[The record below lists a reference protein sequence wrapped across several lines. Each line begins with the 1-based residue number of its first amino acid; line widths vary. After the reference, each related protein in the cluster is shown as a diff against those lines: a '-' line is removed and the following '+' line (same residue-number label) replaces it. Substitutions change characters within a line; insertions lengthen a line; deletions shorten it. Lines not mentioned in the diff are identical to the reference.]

1 MLPIYGRTISWS
13 ITTESKQWF
22 KIDGDPHMAR
32 RNLHSPNISPHIRTI
47 SAIAVNRLSR
57 DLVPLLPVNPLVGV
71 SLIVLQ
77 AQQNVPPILRMLMH
91 PPESESLLELP
102 PAPQLLLV
110 NLSYDR
116 MGAISILQRKRI
128 ISSDIFGIGFNKTL
142 L

>member
-1 MLPIYGRTISWS
+1 
-13 ITTESKQWF
+13 
-22 KIDGDPHMAR
+22 MAR

-77 AQQNVPPILRMLMH
+77 AQQNVPPILRILMH